1 MSPLSLA
8 LFLLAL
14 LPAIPGRWHEL
25 RRRPPLREPKARLL
39 TRISRWLRMR
49 RARWQAA
56 ATMRATRKRYAFTQG
71 AHAMNLT
78 GLTQE
83 TLEQMREPMLKAVT
97 TTGYTTATGLV
108 GFELEAPAKFL
119 VSVLSPFRNRITRKM
134 APVGSKNANWRAITA
149 INAGNASPFVGF
161 GSPGSVLQTTEQD
174 YFAPYQPIAQGDTV
188 QMDAQMLARGFDDLR
203 AASGIRLLYSM
214 MRDEDKTLLGGQAF
228 ALQTPGAPTVTT
240 ATTGGSIAQT
250 TAVHFVVAVRTVEGY
265 YFNLSNAAGTAAGT
279 AAGGGTVTSADGTAT
294 TPTDGLSTHTAQ
306 ATVAYVPGAVAYDWY
321 CAANTTAYWFVGTT
335 TTNVSPVITA
345 LPSADATNPTVG
357 IPRLTAA
364 RAGGGNNIRT
374 GGAAFVDTS
383 ADSNAFNGLL
393 ASCVADISN
402 AGAQVQRGTANSSG
416 AYFAS
421 LDGAKFT
428 GVQGTVQE
436 IDNAL
441 LSIYNNF
448 QISPT
453 RMYLN
458 AQQHYDASSA
468 MVKSGTF
475 NTFLQGADMDF
486 RQGATGGIF
495 LTKYI
500 NKAANGFPIEM
511 ETEPNLPPGV
521 IVLISEVIPYPQ
533 SEVNA
538 VFEVETQ
545 QEYTQLEYAMNRG
558 TGTTGGPR
566 YDVEVRAIETFKNY
580 FPAGCGVIHNIAPG
594 IN

>member
-1 MSPLSLA
+1 
-8 LFLLAL
+8 
-14 LPAIPGRWHEL
+14 
-25 RRRPPLREPKARLL
+25 
-39 TRISRWLRMR
+39 
-49 RARWQAA
+49 
-56 ATMRATRKRYAFTQG
+56 
-71 AHAMNLT
+71 MNLS

-119 VSVLSPFRNRITRKM
+119 VPVLSPFRNRITRKM

-161 GSPGSVLQTTEQD
+161 GAPGTVLQTTEQD

-214 MRDEDKTLLGGQAF
+214 MRDEDKMLLGGQAF
-228 ALQTPGAPTVTT
+228 ALQTPGTPSVTT

-250 TAVHFVVAVRTVEGY
+250 TAVHFVVAVRTIEG
-265 YFNLSNAAGTAAGT
+265 FFFATSNAAGTAAGT

-294 TPTDGLSTHTAQ
+294 TATDGLSTHTAQ
-306 ATVAYVPGAVAYDWY
+306 ATVASVPGAVAYDWY
-321 CAANTTAYWFVGTT
+321 VGASNTAYYYVGTT
-335 TTNVSPVITA
+335 TTNASPVVTA
-345 LPSADATNPTVG
+345 LPGADATNPTAG
-357 IPRLTAA
+357 IPRLTTA

-383 ADSNAFNGLL
+383 ADANAFNGLL
-393 ASCVADISN
+393 ASCTADISN
-402 AGAQVQRGTANSSG
+402 AGAQVQRGTGNSSG

-421 LDGAKFT
+421 VDGATLT
-428 GVQGTVQE
+428 GSNGTISQ
-436 IDNAL
+436 IDTAL
-441 LSIYNNF
+441 LSIYNLYN
-448 QISPT
+448 ISPT

-458 AQQHYDASSA
+458 AQQHFDVSNKMIATGA
-468 MVKSGTF
+468 IT
-475 NTFLQGADMDF
+475 TFLQGEDMAF
-486 RQGATGGIF
+486 RQTATGGIF
-495 LTKYI
+495 MTKYI

-521 IVLISEVIPYPQ
+521 IVLVSEVIPYPS

-558 TGTTGGPR
+558 TGSSGGPR

-580 FPAGCGVIHNIAPG
+580 FPAGCGVIHNIAAG
-594 IN
+594 